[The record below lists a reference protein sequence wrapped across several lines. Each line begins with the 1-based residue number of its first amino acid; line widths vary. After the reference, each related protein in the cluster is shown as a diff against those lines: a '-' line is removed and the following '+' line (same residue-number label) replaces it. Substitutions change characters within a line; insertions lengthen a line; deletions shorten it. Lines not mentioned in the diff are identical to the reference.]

1 MILVI
6 NCGSSSVKFAV
17 IQPASGEQFITGLA
31 EKLGGNDAQ
40 ITFKFA
46 GEKNTVA
53 LTANTH
59 EGAMN
64 AIIAQLK
71 TAQLFHSITAVGHRV
86 VHGGAFFHE
95 SAVINADVLDK
106 IRACE
111 PLAPLHNPA
120 NVLGIE
126 IAQQHLPTLKHVA
139 VFDTAFHHDMPEHAH
154 LYALPRELSRGH
166 QVRRYGFHGTSHRF
180 VAANAAE
187 QIGKPLN
194 ELNLISAHLGNGASV
209 TAIKNGVSVDTSM
222 GFTPLEGL
230 IMGTRSGDI
239 DAGLLPYLGQVLNL
253 DSTGVTDLLNKKSG
267 LLGISELSNDCR
279 ELEQAAA
286 DGHTGAQLALAMFCY
301 RLAKYIASYVV
312 PLGRLD
318 ALIFTGGIGENSS
331 FIRATVLQQLGFL
344 GFKLDEATNNAAIR
358 GVSGNIS
365 NGATAAWVINTD
377 EEWLIA
383 QDTAVLTA

>member
-17 IQPASGEQFITGLA
+17 IAHDTGEQHLTGLA
-31 EKLGGNDAQ
+31 EKLGSADAL
-40 ITFKFA
+40 ITFKSA
-46 GEKNTVA
+46 TSKTSLPLAPND
-53 LTANTH
+53 H
-59 EGAMN
+59 ESAIN
-64 AIIAQLK
+64 AIITELK
-71 TAQLFHSITAVGHRV
+71 AANLFDHITAVGHRV

-95 SAVINADVLDK
+95 SSLITADVLDK

-111 PLAPLHNPA
+111 TLAPLHNPA
-120 NVLGIE
+120 NVLGITVS
-126 IAQQHLPTLKHVA
+126 QQNLPQLKHVA

-154 LYALPRELSRGH
+154 LYALPRALSREH

-180 VAANAAE
+180 VAAKAAE
-187 QIGKPLN
+187 LIGKPLS

-209 TAIKNGVSVDTSM
+209 TAIKGGISVDTSM

-230 IMGTRSGDI
+230 IMGTRSGDV

-267 LLGISELSNDCR
+267 LLGISEQSNDCR

-286 DGHTGAQLALAMFCY
+286 DGHVGAKLALEMFCY
-301 RLAKYIASYVV
+301 RLAKYIASYLV
-312 PLGRLD
+312 PLGHLD

-331 FIRATVLQQLGFL
+331 FIRAQVLHQLGFL
-344 GFKLDEATNNAAIR
+344 GFALNESTNQSCVR
-358 GVSGNIS
+358 GQSGNIS
-365 NGATAAWVINTD
+365 TGTAAWVINTD

-383 QDTAVLTA
+383 QDTAQLTS